1 MSRIFNISG
10 NFMQFGKWSEPDPS
24 FSGKIVVN
32 EEGEFYGFCEE
43 LYSSN
48 MSDNNRIRYI
58 AGAFAENGRNGRQG
72 IAFYKMSNDS
82 KQAPLMYVTPDLMVP
97 ESGLWAA
104 LSIFGYFQEQGR
116 SRITV
121 EEETFSEDVE
131 NSIKAE
137 YGNLDRGINGN
148 DELLEQIQ
156 CCKDIII
163 NAV

>member
-32 EEGEFYGFCEE
+32 EEDEFYGFCEE

-48 MSDNNRIRYI
+48 MSDKNHIRYI
-58 AGAFAENGRNGRQG
+58 AGAFAKNGRNGRQG

-82 KQAPLMYVTPDLMVP
+82 KQAPLMYVTPDLTVP
-97 ESGLWAA
+97 ESGSWAA
-104 LSIFGYFQEQGR
+104 LSFFGYFQEQGK

-121 EEETFSEDVE
+121 EEEAFSEDVE

-137 YGNLDRGINGN
+137 YNTLDKGINGN

-156 CCKDIII
+156 CCKDIIV

>member
-32 EEGEFYGFCEE
+32 EEDEFYGFCKE

-58 AGAFAENGRNGRQG
+58 AGAFAKNGCNGQQG

-82 KQAPLMYVTPDLMVP
+82 KQAPLMYVTPDLTDP

-104 LSIFGYFQEQGR
+104 LSIFGYFQEQGK
-116 SRITV
+116 SRITI
-121 EEETFSEDVE
+121 EEETFSKDVE

-137 YGNLDRGINGN
+137 YDTLDKGINWN

>member
-32 EEGEFYGFCEE
+32 EESEFYGFCEE

-48 MSDNNRIRYI
+48 MSDVNRIRYI
-58 AGAFAENGRNGRQG
+58 AGAFAENGRNGYRG
-72 IAFYKMSNDS
+72 IAFYKMSNDP
-82 KQAPLMYVTPDLMVP
+82 KQAPLMHVTPDLMVP
-97 ESGLWAA
+97 ESGSWAA
-104 LSIFGYFQEQGR
+104 LAFGCFLKQGK

-121 EEETFSEDVE
+121 EEETFSKEVE
-131 NSIKAE
+131 NNIKTQYDAL
-137 YGNLDRGINGN
+137 NISINGN
-148 DELLEQIQ
+148 DELLEQIR

-163 NAV
+163 QAV

>member
-32 EEGEFYGFCEE
+32 EEDEFYGFCEE

-48 MSDNNRIRYI
+48 MSDDNRIRYI
-58 AGAFAENGRNGRQG
+58 AGAFAENGRNGQRG
-72 IAFYKMSNDS
+72 IAFFKMSNDS

-116 SRITV
+116 SRIVV
-121 EEETFSEDVE
+121 EEETFSKEVE
-131 NSIKAE
+131 KSIKTK
-137 YGNLDRGINGN
+137 YDTLDKGINGN
-148 DELLEQIQ
+148 NELLEQIQ
-156 CCKDIII
+156 CCKTIIVH
-163 NAV
+163 AM